1 MESAELNPGPRDDAP
16 SLVFATTLVS
26 IPALRSWFKR
36 NAPIVCSLAAIVECV
51 AARSLKFAARFVPHS
66 ILQPGGGENFP
77 RLADAPQGMTPE
89 RLQRPRGGGGKAGR
103 GDHDVAEVGTEVFR
117 APGVGGR

>member
-16 SLVFATTLVS
+16 SLVFAPTLVS

-51 AARSLKFAARFVPHS
+51 AARSLKFAARFVPPS
-66 ILQPGGGENFP
+66 ILQPGGGENFL
-77 RLADAPQGMTPE
+77 RLADAPQGLTP
-89 RLQRPRGGGGKAGR
+89 QPPHRPRRGGGAAWR
-103 GDHDVAEVGTEVFR
+103 GHPR
-117 APGVGGR
+117 